1 MRKIS
6 ASYVFTF
13 VGSPLKNGIVVLSP
27 DGTIVEVIDTQGR
40 ASEIQ
45 GLEHYS
51 GLLVPG
57 FINACADLDGAV
69 APLAFPQG
77 LCKIPFEQQEAQL
90 KARAFTPDQRLSA
103 ARQADRILYRTG
115 CSVVADLSTNP
126 HFIQLKKNSPIQYVD
141 LPTDGAFQRIC
152 PRSLAYQNPSFNF
165 ETLLNCE
172 TDRILLGTHS
182 LTTSPSLQLLDE
194 LLFIQQFSSF
204 SLEHTLPMICS
215 HAAQALQV
223 ETQYGT
229 LEPGKKPGLVLI
241 SGVDFQNFRLLP
253 HARATRLV

>member
-6 ASYVFTF
+6 ASYVFTL
-13 VGSPLKNGIVVLSP
+13 VGSPLKNGIVVLNSN
-27 DGTIVEVIDTQGR
+27 GTIVEVIDTQGR

-90 KARAFTPDQRLSA
+90 KAHAFTPDQRLSA
-103 ARQADRILYRTG
+103 ARQADRILFRSG
-115 CSVVADLSTNP
+115 CSVVADVSTNP
-126 HFIQLKKNSPIQYVD
+126 HFIPLKKNSPIQYVD
-141 LPTDGAFQRIC
+141 FPTDGAFQRIC
-152 PRSLAYQNPSFNF
+152 PRSLAYQDPSFDF
-165 ETLLNCE
+165 ETLLKGE
-172 TDRILLGTHS
+172 SDRILLGTHS
-182 LTTSPSLQLLDE
+182 LTSCPSLQLLDE

-215 HAAQALQV
+215 QAAQALQV

-253 HARATRLV
+253 QARAARLV